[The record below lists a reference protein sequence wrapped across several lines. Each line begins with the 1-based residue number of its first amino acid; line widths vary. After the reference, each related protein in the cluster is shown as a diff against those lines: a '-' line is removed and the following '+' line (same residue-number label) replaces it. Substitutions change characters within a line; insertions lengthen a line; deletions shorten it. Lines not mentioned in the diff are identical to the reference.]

1 MKLLKKDKKKS
12 ETLVSKI
19 SKLGRRWL
27 VWCVIVLIIL
37 LLGSIA
43 YIFYQNYKTE
53 NENKKYIEL
62 FEQSKQNYYQLSI
75 ENENLKRKLQELNL
89 KLAETINSMADLQ
102 TVLAQMSSEKENLED
117 IKRQMEVG
125 IKNTKGQLDK
135 MQRNVNFLIDNRKT
149 SVSDS
154 QIQLLKEKGLINDD

>member
-27 VWCVIVLIIL
+27 VWCVIILIIL

-53 NENKKYIEL
+53 RENKKYIEL